1 MLAKFG
7 LSGSVEA
14 AALIDQALALLT
26 ENHVDYTSFFRK
38 LARAGRGDTEALP
51 TVFGDWLGHWQAM
64 QPDIDAMDRV
74 NPVYIPRNH
83 LVEQALTAA
92 MRDDLA
98 PVHKLLD
105 VIVEPYRERDGLA
118 DYAAPAPPEFGDYRT
133 FCGT

>member
-1 MLAKFG
+1 
-7 LSGSVEA
+7 
-14 AALIDQALALLT
+14 
-26 ENHVDYTSFFRK
+26 
-38 LARAGRGDTEALP
+38 
-51 TVFGDWLGHWQAM
+51 M
-64 QPDIDAMDRV
+64 QPDVDAMDRV

-105 VIVEPYRERDGLA
+105 VIVEPYRERDGLE